1 MKLRRKNQIL
11 FVSLTVAILSFMGPS
26 SLWAV
31 PLKNPSPVLRSGDL
45 FPTIHLPNSLSQIE
59 KKYLGLG
66 EKKIFSLDEIKS
78 DLIVVKYLNT
88 NCPYCIKLL
97 PVFNEIYQ
105 TLEQDS
111 TLNGKI
117 RIIGIST
124 GDTLAEVEGFKRKHT
139 IPYPILPDPEF
150 KAHKAVGEPRVP
162 FIVVA
167 RKDKLNRWVV
177 ATVHVGLIFS
187 AENFIGELKAI
198 LGIDPEA
205 LRLKKSPP

>member
-1 MKLRRKNQIL
+1 MRLRRKNQIICA
-11 FVSLTVAILSFMGPS
+11 SLTILIFSLIGPS
-26 SLWAV
+26 SLWSV
-31 PLKNPSPVLRSGDL
+31 PLKDPSPVLRSGDS
-45 FPTIHLPNSLSQIE
+45 FPTVHLLNPLSQTD

-66 EKKIFSLDEIKS
+66 EKKTFSFDEIKP
-78 DLIVVKYLNT
+78 DLIVIKYLNT
-88 NCPYCIKLL
+88 NCSYCIKLL

-105 TLEQDS
+105 TIEQDS
-111 TLNGKI
+111 TLDGKI

-124 GDTLAEVEGFKRKHT
+124 GDTLAEVEDFKRKHR

-198 LGIDPEA
+198 LGIDPES
-205 LRLKKSPP
+205 LKLKKSPP

>member
-11 FVSLTVAILSFMGPS
+11 FVNLTVVILSFMGPS

-45 FPTIHLPNSLSQIE
+45 FPTIHLPNSLSQME

-66 EKKIFSLDEIKS
+66 EKEIFSLDEIKS

-105 TLEQDS
+105 TLEQDP

-117 RIIGIST
+117 RIVGIST
-124 GDTLAEVEGFKRKHT
+124 GDTLAEVEDFKRKHT
-139 IPYPILPDPEF
+139 VPYPILPDPEF

-162 FIVVA
+162 FIVVGK
-167 RKDKLNRWVV
+167 RGKQGKWVV
-177 ATVHVGLIFS
+177 TSVHVGLIFS
-187 AENFIGELKAI
+187 PENFVGELKTI
-198 LGIDPEA
+198 LKLDPES
-205 LRLKKSPP
+205 LRMK

>member
-1 MKLRRKNQIL
+1 MKLRRKNQIICA
-11 FVSLTVAILSFMGPS
+11 SLTILILSLIGPS
-26 SLWAV
+26 FLWGV

-45 FPTIHLPNSLSQIE
+45 FPTIHLLNSLSQTE
-59 KKYLGLG
+59 KTYLGVG
-66 EKKIFSLDEIKS
+66 EKKIFCVDEIKS
-78 DLIVVKYLNT
+78 DLIVIKYLNT
-88 NCPYCIKLL
+88 NCSYCIKLL

-105 TLEQDS
+105 TLGQES

-124 GDTLAEVEGFKRKHT
+124 GDTLTEVEDFKTKHT
-139 IPYPILPDPEF
+139 IPYPIVPDPEF